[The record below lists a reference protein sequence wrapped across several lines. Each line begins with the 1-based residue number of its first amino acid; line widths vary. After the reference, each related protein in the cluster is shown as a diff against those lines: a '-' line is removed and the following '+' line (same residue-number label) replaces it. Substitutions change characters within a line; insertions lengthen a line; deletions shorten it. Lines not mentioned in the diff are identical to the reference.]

1 MEIGKMLRQKRTD
14 LNLTQEDIAKQF
26 NVTRQTV
33 SRWENE
39 LSYPNIDTLVELSI
53 FFEFSLD
60 EILRGDSGMATV
72 FLTNFIRCRTS
83 FRMLFRL
90 SL

>member
-1 MEIGKMLRQKRTD
+1 MLRQKRTD

-39 LSYPNIDTLVELSI
+39 L
-53 FFEFSLD
+53 
-60 EILRGDSGMATV
+60 
-72 FLTNFIRCRTS
+72 
-83 FRMLFRL
+83 
-90 SL
+90 

>member
-39 LSYPNIDTLVELSI
+39 L
-53 FFEFSLD
+53 
-60 EILRGDSGMATV
+60 
-72 FLTNFIRCRTS
+72 
-83 FRMLFRL
+83 
-90 SL
+90 

>member
-14 LNLTQEDIAKQF
+14 LNLTQEDIVKQF

-53 FFEFSLD
+53 FL
-60 EILRGDSGMATV
+60 
-72 FLTNFIRCRTS
+72 NFP
-83 FRMLFRL
+83 
-90 SL
+90 

>member
-33 SRWENE
+33 SR
-39 LSYPNIDTLVELSI
+39 
-53 FFEFSLD
+53 
-60 EILRGDSGMATV
+60 
-72 FLTNFIRCRTS
+72 
-83 FRMLFRL
+83 
-90 SL
+90 